1 RIARAGHR
9 SRRNPAHGA
18 RALSPTGGRA
28 RPHRHPLARFVRP
41 FCTPRRR
48 RHDASAHRH
57 PARAAEHVMTVPA
70 LIHRNA
76 GKPDTD
82 AATSPPLARD
92 YKPVAPAQESL
103 GTAHVGT
110 STAHQGVRRR
120 LLIVALLAAAAGAGT
135 AGWWFAHRD
144 SAPVEL
150 VLHGNV
156 DLRQVALP
164 FNNNE
169 RITAVLVQ
177 EGDRVHKGEVL
188 ARLDTS
194 RLEPQVAQVA
204 AQVAAQRAVVDRLRH
219 GSRPEEIAQAKANL
233 ESARADAVNARRQ
246 FARKKELLGKNF
258 ASQQDAD
265 AAEAAAGVADARVEV
280 NQKALDLAIA
290 GPRQED
296 IDQAEAQLRGN
307 EAQLEFL
314 RQQLADAE
322 LKAPLDGVIRSRL
335 MEPGEM
341 ASPQRPVFSLAII
354 DPKWV
359 RTYVSETNL
368 GTARTGMRAFVTV
381 DSFSGRQFEG
391 WIGFVSPVAEF
402 TPKTVETEELRT
414 SLLYEVRVF
423 VNDPNNDLPLGMPAT
438 VRLPLNTGATHRTEN
453 Q

>member
-1 RIARAGHR
+1 M
-9 SRRNPAHGA
+9 
-18 RALSPTGGRA
+18 L
-28 RPHRHPLARFVRP
+28 
-41 FCTPRRR
+41 
-48 RHDASAHRH
+48 D
-57 PARAAEHVMTVPA
+57 
-70 LIHRNA
+70 
-76 GKPDTD
+76 
-82 AATSPPLARD
+82 
-92 YKPVAPAQESL
+92 
-103 GTAHVGT
+103 TAHVGT

-120 LLIVALLAAAAGAGT
+120 LLIVALFAAAAGAGV
-135 AGWWFAHRD
+135 AGWWFTHRN

-150 VLHGNV
+150 VLYGNV

-169 RITAVLVQ
+169 RIAAVLVQ

-246 FARKKELLGKNF
+246 FGRKKELLGKNF

-307 EAQLEFL
+307 EAQLAFL

-381 DSFSGRQFEG
+381 DSFPGRQFEG

>member
-1 RIARAGHR
+1 
-9 SRRNPAHGA
+9 
-18 RALSPTGGRA
+18 
-28 RPHRHPLARFVRP
+28 
-41 FCTPRRR
+41 
-48 RHDASAHRH
+48 
-57 PARAAEHVMTVPA
+57 MTIPA
-70 LIHRNA
+70 LIHRDAENPVA
-76 GKPDTD
+76 D
-82 AATSPPLARD
+82 AATSTSSARNH
-92 YKPVAPAQESL
+92 KPVGPGQEWAEKRVPPTRHER
-103 GTAHVGT
+103 GVFDTAHVGT
-110 STAHQGVRRR
+110 SKARQGVRRR
-120 LLIVALLAAAAGAGT
+120 LLIVALVAAAAGASV
-135 AGWWFAHRD
+135 AGWWFAQRH
-144 SAPVEL
+144 SAPMEL
-150 VLHGNV
+150 VLYGNV

-169 RITAVLVQ
+169 RIAAVLVQ
-177 EGDRVHKGEVL
+177 EGDQVHKGEVL

-194 RLEPQVAQVA
+194 RLDPQVAQVA

-233 ESARADAVNARRQ
+233 ESAKADAINTRRQ
-246 FARKKELLGKNF
+246 FERKKTLLGKSV
-258 ASQQDAD
+258 ASQQDVD

-280 NQKALDLAIA
+280 NEKALDLAIA

-307 EAQLEFL
+307 EAQLAFL

-322 LKAPLDGVIRSRL
+322 LKAPLAGVIRSRL

-368 GTARTGMRAFVTV
+368 GMARTGTRAFVTV
-381 DSFSGRQFEG
+381 DSFPGRQFEG

-438 VRLPLNTGATHRTEN
+438 VRLPLSAAIHRTAN